1 MTEYP
6 SEPHNNVQSNA
17 QDQAKNNA
25 QTDAQNKQQNA
36 IIDKRQTFW
45 FLVVGATAAL
55 VHFLL
60 LVVCVQLVHITP
72 IWANVIAFLFAF
84 VVSFAG
90 HFHLTFSSKDRSVKN
105 DWLTSLPK
113 WFASSV
119 GGFLLNQG
127 LFVLGIHWLGD
138 SWYALIW
145 FVVTAI
151 VTVITFALGKLWAFK

>member
-1 MTEYP
+1 MTKSNLQGKHL
-6 SEPHNNVQSNA
+6 SEPHSNA
-17 QDQAKNNA
+17 QNNA
-25 QTDAQNKQQNA
+25 QNNAKNKQQES
-36 IIDKRQTFW
+36 IIDKQQAVW
-45 FLVVGATAAL
+45 FLIVGATAAL

-60 LVVCVQLVHITP
+60 LVVCVQLAHITP
-72 IWANVIAFLFAF
+72 IWGNVIAFLFAF
-84 VVSFAG
+84 IVSFAG
-90 HFHLTFSSKDRSVKN
+90 HFHLTFSNKDSSAKN

-138 SWYALIW
+138 KWYALIW